1 MPSIQVN
8 TLSLVTYAYNA
19 AIVGAGIDGYP
30 KASQPKQIDELLV
43 QWEIMSHGSKGVFR
57 TD

>member
-1 MPSIQVN
+1 MRARIQMPSIQVN

-43 QWEIMSHGSKGVFR
+43 Q
-57 TD
+57 